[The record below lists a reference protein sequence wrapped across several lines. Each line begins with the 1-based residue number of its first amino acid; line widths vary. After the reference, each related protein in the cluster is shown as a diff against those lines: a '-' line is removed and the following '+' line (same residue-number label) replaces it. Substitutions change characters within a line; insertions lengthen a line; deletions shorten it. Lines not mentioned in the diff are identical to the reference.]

1 MKFFPTGKQ
10 DTSVKA
16 YFESSLN
23 MSESMAQSPS
33 NSRLII
39 VSNRLPVAVKS
50 SQDGTFEYST
60 STGGLVS
67 GLNGISYKMSS
78 QWYGW
83 PGIDITEEEKNNVK
97 ETLWR
102 DYRAVPVWLS
112 EDLADSHYNG
122 FSNTVL
128 WPLLHYH
135 SAEFFFDERHWESY
149 RDVNNIFA
157 QIFSEQ
163 KPQSVANI
171 KIGYFLHTPFPSSQ
185 IYSILPVRKEIL
197 LGVLGSDLVG
207 FQTYDYAKHFL
218 RSCSKILDIPATLDG
233 IKVSEASDHET
244 RARAF
249 PIGIDP
255 ERFLSHLNTEKVRN
269 RILQLR
275 EKFLG
280 KTILVGIDRLDY
292 VKGVPQKLHA
302 FENFLQDHPEWVGR
316 AVLVQLA
323 IPTRPDVEDY
333 QCLRSAV
340 NEQVGRINGRFG
352 SLLTLPHPIDR
363 RLMEYKILGTVEYMP
378 VHFMHCSLPFDEL
391 LALYAVSD
399 VCVVTSTRDG
409 MNLVALEYIASHS
422 RHGMNTGVLILSE
435 FPGAAQ
441 SLSGSIIVN
450 PWDASQIEDAYETSL
465 CMGAEEKSTRFQHLQ
480 KYVAHFTRYA
490 SMSLSVYVP
499 GKQRETKAISFLG
512 MWRVCRR
519 LLTYFSSRWCKSF
532 LGELD
537 VKYASI

>member
-1 MKFFPTGKQ
+1 
-10 DTSVKA
+10 
-16 YFESSLN
+16 
-23 MSESMAQSPS
+23 MSMLMAQSPS
-33 NSRLII
+33 NPRLII
-39 VSNRLPVAVKS
+39 VSNRLPVTVKS
-50 SQDGTFEYST
+50 SQDGAFEYST

-83 PGIDITEEEKNNVK
+83 PGIDITQGERNNVK

-102 DYRAVPVWLS
+102 GYRAVPVWIS

-135 SAEFFFDERHWESY
+135 SAEFFFDEGHWKSY

-157 QIFSEQ
+157 QVLAQELRDGDIIWIHDYHLMLLPNLLRAEAA
-163 KPQSVANI
+163 KRGKHI

-197 LGVLGSDLVG
+197 LGVLGSDLVA
-207 FQTYDYAKHFL
+207 FHTYDYAKHFL
-218 RSCSKILDIPATLDG
+218 RSCSKILEIPATLDG
-233 IKVSEASDHET
+233 IKVSKASDHET
-244 RARAF
+244 LVRAF
-249 PIGIDP
+249 PIGVDP
-255 ERFLSHLNTEKVRN
+255 ERFLSHLNTEEVQR

-275 EKFLG
+275 EKFRG
-280 KTILVGIDRLDY
+280 KSILVGIDRLDY
-292 VKGVPQKLHA
+292 VKGIPQKLHA
-302 FENFLQDHPEWVGR
+302 FESFLQNHPEWVGR

-352 SLLTLPHPIDR
+352 SLLLLHLINP
-363 RLMEYKILGTVEYMP
+363 RLTECTILGTVEYLP

-409 MNLVALEYIASHS
+409 MNLVALEYIASHD
-422 RHGMNTGVLILSE
+422 RHGMHTGVLILSE
-435 FPGAAQ
+435 FAGAAQ

-450 PWDASQIEDAYETSL
+450 PWDARQIEDAYETSL
-465 CMGAEEKSTRFQHLQ
+465 CMGAEEKW
-480 KYVAHFTRYA
+480 KN
-490 SMSLSVYVP
+490 
-499 GKQRETKAISFLG
+499 GKD
-512 MWRVCRR
+512 
-519 LLTYFSSRWCKSF
+519 FSIFRNTSHTLR
-532 LGELD
+532 GT
-537 VKYASI
+537 